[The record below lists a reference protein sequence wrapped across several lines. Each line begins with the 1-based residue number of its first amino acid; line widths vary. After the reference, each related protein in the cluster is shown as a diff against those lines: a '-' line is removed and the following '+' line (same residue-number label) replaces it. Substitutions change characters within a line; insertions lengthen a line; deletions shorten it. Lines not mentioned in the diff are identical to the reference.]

1 MNSLRYEAELIKLRK
16 TTQKELLQIKQIY
29 LTSKIGSTD
38 NFNITQ
44 QYLLN
49 TEQANEMYLI
59 SKKNLYQSIYIYKG
73 LKKKL
78 L

>member
-1 MNSLRYEAELIKLRK
+1 MNSLKYEAELIKLRK
-16 TTQKELLQIKQIY
+16 TTQKKLLQIKQIY

-49 TEQANEMYLI
+49 TEQANEQYLI
-59 SKKNLYQSIYIYKG
+59 SKKKLYQTIFIHTG
-73 LKKKL
+73 LKVN
-78 L
+78 

>member
-16 TTQKELLQIKQIY
+16 TTQKELLEIKQTY
-29 LTSKIGSTD
+29 LQSKIGSTD

-49 TEQANEMYLI
+49 TEQANEQYLI
-59 SKKNLYQSIYIYKG
+59 SKKKLYQTIFIHTG
-73 LKKKL
+73 LKVN
-78 L
+78 

>member
-1 MNSLRYEAELIKLRK
+1 MNSLKYEAELIKLRK
-16 TTQKELLQIKQIY
+16 ITNKQLLEIKHTY
-29 LTSKIGSTD
+29 LKSKIGSTD

-59 SKKNLYQSIYIYKG
+59 SKKNLYQSIFIYKG

>member
-1 MNSLRYEAELIKLRK
+1 MNSLKYEAELIKLRK

-49 TEQANEMYLI
+49 TEQANEQYLI
-59 SKKNLYQSIYIYKG
+59 NKKNLHDKIFIYKG
-73 LKKKL
+73 LKKKVL
-78 L
+78 

>member
-16 TTQKELLQIKQIY
+16 TTQKELLQIKQTY
-29 LTSKIGSTD
+29 LQSKIGSTD

-49 TEQANEMYLI
+49 TEQANEQYLI
-59 SKKNLYQSIYIYKG
+59 SKKKLYQTIFIHTG
-73 LKKKL
+73 LKVN
-78 L
+78 